1 VTAGPAS
8 GALPS
13 RRVGIDVGGTKAQ
26 AVVID
31 RAGEVVE
38 SAQRPTPRGDR
49 SLEALID
56 VVVELAD
63 EVGREGSVGVGVPGL
78 VTRAG
83 VLRAAPNLDGV
94 ADFAVAELLSNRFGS
109 DVHVDN
115 DATCAT
121 VAEWLLGAG
130 HRSDD
135 MMLVTLGTGI
145 GGGVVANG
153 SLQRGT
159 NGFAGEFG
167 HMVVDPTGPLCPC
180 GRRGCWER
188 YASGSGLA
196 MLAREAATGHRLHD
210 VVRHAGGD
218 PQAVRGEH
226 VQAAARDGDPEALAV
241 IDDFARWVALGLS
254 NLTNVLDPELFVLGG
269 GLAAAPDLYLDP
281 IRRWFAELLYQSHL
295 RPVPAI
301 EFARWGPLA
310 GAVGAALLPELAE
323 HGGPRVSGGGSSP
336 VPD

>member
-1 VTAGPAS
+1 MSSTRRTGEM
-8 GALPS
+8 PS

-26 AVVID
+26 GVVID
-31 RAGEVVE
+31 PGGRVVAT
-38 SAQRPTPRGDR
+38 AQRPTPRGDN
-49 SLEALID
+49 SLGALID
-56 VVVELAD
+56 VLTELAD
-63 EVGREGSVGVGVPGL
+63 LLGHEGSVGVGVPGL

-94 ADFAVAELLSNRFGS
+94 ADFAIAELLSERVDA
-109 DVHVDN
+109 DVFVDN

-121 VAEWLLGAG
+121 AAEWLLGAG
-130 HRSDD
+130 AGTSNL
-135 MMLVTLGTGI
+135 MLVTLGTGI

-153 SLQRGT
+153 MLQRGA

-167 HMVVDPTGPLCPC
+167 HMVINPSGPLCPC

-196 MLAREAATGHRLHD
+196 MLARDAATGHRLRD

-226 VQAAARDGDPEALAV
+226 VQAAAREGDPEALAV
-241 IDDFARWVALGLS
+241 IDDFGRWVALGLA

-269 GLAAAPDLYLDP
+269 GLAAGADLYLDP
-281 IRRWFAELLYQSHL
+281 IRRWFGELLYQPHL
-295 RPVPAI
+295 RPNPRI
-301 EFARWGPLA
+301 EFAHLGPLA
-310 GAVGAALLPELAE
+310 GAVGAALLPELA
-323 HGGPRVSGGGSSP
+323 R
-336 VPD
+336 

>member
-1 VTAGPAS
+1 VNPATAPRAV
-8 GALPS
+8 PS

-26 AVVID
+26 AVVLD
-31 RAGEVVE
+31 HAGDVVE
-38 SAQRPTPRGDR
+38 TAQRPTPRGDH

-56 VVVELAD
+56 VLIELAA
-63 EVGREGSVGVGVPGL
+63 EVGHEGSVGVGVPGL
-78 VTRAG
+78 VTRSG

-94 ADFAVAELLSNRFGS
+94 ADFAVAELLSDRLGS

-130 HRSDD
+130 RGTSD

-145 GGGVVANG
+145 GGGAVANG
-153 SLQRGT
+153 ALLRGA

-167 HMVVDPTGPLCPC
+167 HMVVDPSGPQCPC

-196 MLAREAATGHRLHD
+196 MLAREAATGHRLRD
-210 VVRHAGGD
+210 VVRQAGGD
-218 PQAVRGEH
+218 AQAVRGEH
-226 VQAAARDGDPEALAV
+226 VQAAAREGDPEALAV
-241 IDDFARWVALGLS
+241 IDDFSRWVALGLA
-254 NLTNVLDPELFVLGG
+254 NLTNVLDPEMFVLGG
-269 GLAAAPDLYLDP
+269 GLASGSDLYLDP
-281 IRRWFAELLYQSHL
+281 IRRWYGELLYQPHL
-295 RPVPAI
+295 RPIPRI

-310 GAVGAALLPELAE
+310 GAVGAALLAELT
-323 HGGPRVSGGGSSP
+323 R
-336 VPD
+336 

>member
-1 VTAGPAS
+1 VNPATP
-8 GALPS
+8 ARAVPS

-26 AVVID
+26 AVVLD
-31 RAGEVVE
+31 HAGDVVE
-38 SAQRPTPRGDR
+38 TAQRPTPRGDH

-56 VVVELAD
+56 VLIELAD
-63 EVGREGSVGVGVPGL
+63 EVGHEGSVGVGVPGL
-78 VTRAG
+78 VTRSG

-94 ADFAVAELLSNRFGS
+94 ADFAVAELLSDRLGS

-130 HRSDD
+130 RGTSD

-145 GGGVVANG
+145 GGGAVANG
-153 SLQRGT
+153 GLLRGA

-167 HMVVDPTGPLCPC
+167 HMVVDPSGPQCPC

-196 MLAREAATGHRLHD
+196 MLAREAATGHRLRD
-210 VVRHAGGD
+210 VVRQAGGD

-226 VQAAARDGDPEALAV
+226 VQAAAREGDPEALAV
-241 IDDFARWVALGLS
+241 IDDFSRWVALGLA

-269 GLAAAPDLYLDP
+269 GLASGSDLYLDP
-281 IRRWFAELLYQSHL
+281 IRRWYGELLYQPHL
-295 RPVPAI
+295 RPIPRI

-310 GAVGAALLPELAE
+310 GAVGAALLAELS
-323 HGGPRVSGGGSSP
+323 VSGG
-336 VPD
+336 